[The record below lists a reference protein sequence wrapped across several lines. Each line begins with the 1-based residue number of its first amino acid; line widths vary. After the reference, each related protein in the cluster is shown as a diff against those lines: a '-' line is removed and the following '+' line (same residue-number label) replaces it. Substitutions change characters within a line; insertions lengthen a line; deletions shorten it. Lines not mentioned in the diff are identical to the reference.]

1 MLPSERLI
9 VPGLLALAL
18 AAAVQAAPLAFHG
31 AEGFGR
37 NAVGGR
43 GGEVSIVT
51 TLADAG
57 PGSLRDALSKPGR
70 TIVFEVGGVI
80 RILERL
86 IVPDHTTIAG
96 QTAPG
101 GGITIYGN
109 GIAYHTQH
117 VITRHIRIRMGRI
130 GDAEK
135 DAVTIAHG
143 SDLIWDHVSMSWGRD
158 GTFDANPDAGMTID
172 RITVQ
177 DCIIGQGLQTH
188 STGGLLI
195 TDGGASV
202 IRTLYIDNNSRNP
215 KARRV
220 TQFVNNVIYNWTASA
235 YILGDT
241 EGRSDGYLAGNY
253 FISGP
258 NTTGGVLNSPTPAYH
273 VFAKGN
279 YYDSDRDGIL
289 DGRLLEQGDFGSATW
304 HDTPSIPFPAVRE
317 RDAQAAFAL
326 IPKNAGANRWRDP
339 VDSVMLHEL
348 ATVGKVGV
356 QISDEVSLGL
366 PDVVGRIPSG
376 TAPRDTDRD
385 GMPDAWESRLGLN
398 PQSPADRNLTT
409 LSAEGYTNLEM
420 YLGELAGDPVLYRNA
435 ILGVAQAQ
443 SWRGAAASREARN
456 LLGRLQ
462 PRENRDAQQNFPI
475 GQKSK
480 LYYE

>member
-1 MLPSERLI
+1 MIL
-9 VPGLLALAL
+9 PGLLALGL
-18 AAAVQAAPLAFHG
+18 AAAAHAAPLAFHG

-80 RILERL
+80 RIGERL

-109 GIAYHTQH
+109 GLAYHTRH
-117 VITRHIRIRMGRI
+117 VITRHLRIRMGRV
-130 GDAEK
+130 GDDGK
-135 DAVTIAHG
+135 DAIAIAEG

-158 GTFDANPDAGMTID
+158 GTFDANPDAGKTID
-172 RITVQ
+172 RLTVQ
-177 DCIIGQGLQTH
+177 DCIIGQGLQPH

-195 TDGGASV
+195 ADGGAS
-202 IRTLYIDNNSRNP
+202 ILRTLYISNNSRNP
-215 KARRV
+215 KARRI

-253 FISGP
+253 FITGP
-258 NTTGGVLNSPTPAYH
+258 NTSGGTLSSPTPAYR
-273 VFAKGN
+273 VYARGN
-279 YYDSDRDGIL
+279 FLDSDRDGIL
-289 DGRLLEQGDFGSATW
+289 DGRPLARGDFGSATW
-304 HDTPSIPFPAVRE
+304 EESPSVPFPALRE
-317 RDAQAAFAL
+317 LDAQSAFAL
-326 IPKNAGANRWRDP
+326 VSKNAGANRWRDP
-339 VDSVMLHEL
+339 VDSVMLSQL
-348 ATVGKVGV
+348 ATLGKVGV
-356 QISDEVSLGL
+356 QISDEASLGL
-366 PDVVGRIPSG
+366 PNVVGRIPSG
-376 TAPRDTDRD
+376 AAPRDTDRD
-385 GMPDAWESRLGLN
+385 GMPDAWETRHGLN
-398 PQSPADRNLTT
+398 PQAAADRNLST

-435 ILGVAQAQ
+435 ILGIPEAQPR
-443 SWRGAAASREARN
+443 RGSEAADEARN
-456 LLGRLQ
+456 LLGRLL
-462 PRENRDAQQNFPI
+462 PRGIREAQQTFPI
-475 GQKSK
+475 GQKPK